1 VAGCAL
7 AAGLTYPRRDT
18 MRLALALRPL
28 RHRAYATVWTAG
40 LVSNIGTWMQTVAVG
55 ALVTALT
62 HNPVWTAVAY
72 IAGFLPMGI
81 ISPLGGALAD
91 RFDRKKVT
99 IAGTFVET
107 ALASTLAI
115 LVHTGHTH
123 PALVNLIVF
132 MAGCVAAFRMP
143 FQQAML
149 PDLVPREDIVGAL
162 SLGSAQWN
170 FGRVA
175 GPALAGIVIVAGSF
189 SLAFAINALS
199 FLAVVIAY
207 SIVKVP
213 KLETHEEWQG
223 ITKQLRAGAQAVKKD
238 PGIRAAFVFI
248 AVASGLAAPFMSLI
262 AAMAEELAGGTG
274 GAKAIAAGTGALTT
288 GQGIGA
294 VLGSLL
300 LPGLVDR
307 WGRTRTLTAALL
319 GCGVVLIPYGLAPN
333 VPTAAL
339 ALAAVGG
346 VYILV
351 LSGLSAIVQL
361 RADPAFRGRAISLF
375 WAVLSILFP
384 IGALAQGMLA
394 RATNMRVT
402 TVVAGIA
409 VIAATL
415 VLHATKPHLFSALD
429 DDVTDDKPDS
439 LEEVEEPESLV
450 AEGQPLGA

>member
-1 VAGCAL
+1 
-7 AAGLTYPRRDT
+7 

-81 ISPLGGALAD
+81 ISPIGGALAD

-99 IAGTFVET
+99 IAATFVET
-107 ALASTLAI
+107 ALAVTLAA

-123 PALVNLIVF
+123 PALVNLVVF
-132 MAGCVAAFRMP
+132 LAGCIAAFRMP

-207 SIVKVP
+207 AIVKVP
-213 KLETHEEWQG
+213 KLEVHEEWQG
-223 ITKQLRAGAQAVKKD
+223 IAKQLRAGAGAVKRD
-238 PGIRAAFVFI
+238 PGMRAAFLFV

-262 AAMAEELAGGTG
+262 AAMAEELTSSGS
-274 GAKAIAAGTGALTT
+274 AKAIAGATGALTT
-288 GQGIGA
+288 GQGVGA
-294 VLGSLL
+294 VLGSLV

-319 GCGVVLIPYGLAPN
+319 GCGVVLVPYALAPN
-333 VPTAAL
+333 VASAAV

-384 IGALAQGMLA
+384 VGALAQGMLA

-402 TVVAGIA
+402 TLAAGVA
-409 VIAATL
+409 VIVV
-415 VLHATKPHLFSALD
+415 VLALRATKPQLFAALD
-429 DDVTDDKPDS
+429 DDPTDDKPDS

>member
-1 VAGCAL
+1 
-7 AAGLTYPRRDT
+7 

-81 ISPLGGALAD
+81 ISPIGGALAD

-107 ALASTLAI
+107 ALAATLAA

-123 PALVNLIVF
+123 PALVNLIVL

-207 SIVKVP
+207 SVVKVP
-213 KLETHEEWQG
+213 KLQTHEEWQG

-238 PGIRAAFVFI
+238 PGMRAAFVFI
-248 AVASGLAAPFMSLI
+248 ALASGLAAPFMSLI
-262 AAMAEELAGGTG
+262 AAMAEELAKDGS
-274 GAKAIAAGTGALTT
+274 AKAIAAGTGALTT

-333 VPTAAL
+333 VPTAAI
-339 ALAAVGG
+339 ALTAVGG
-346 VYILV
+346 VYILL

-375 WAVLSILFP
+375 WATLSILFP
-384 IGALAQGMLA
+384 IGALAQGLLA

-402 TVVAGIA
+402 TTVAGIA

-415 VLHATKPHLFSALD
+415 ALRASKPQLFTALD